1 MTAGNAIGIFLVT
14 SVIAIGS
21 VAAQEI
27 TPTPGTYELLE
38 GKSMQF
44 DARQKDAK
52 VTADRF
58 EWQIVA
64 GEGARLLNANSARVT
79 FVAPSKLEE
88 ESRNFTLQLTTH
100 YPKGNKSSE
109 ARINIRVHKKTKK
122 IANLAKAGKQASL
135 TPGTFTVSNMG
146 MMNVDNFIAIINPPE
161 TAILAVASTRK
172 KLVVSE
178 DNTMQIRD
186 MMNMTLSADHRAVD
200 GALAS
205 QFINQIKYCLENPQ
219 TLLG

>member
-1 MTAGNAIGIFLVT
+1 MRK
-14 SVIAIGS
+14 VIARRLQQSKQTIPHFYVT
-21 VAAQEI
+21 VAVDMTEAI
-27 TPTPGTYELLE
+27 KLRVELNNKA
-38 GKSMQF
+38 GGNNKISMNDMIVKAAAMALGEFPQVNC
-44 DARQKDAK
+44 K
-52 VTADRF
+52 VD
-58 EWQIVA
+58 
-64 GEGARLLNANSARVT
+64 
-79 FVAPSKLEE
+79 E
-88 ESRNFTLQLTTH
+88 ESIV
-100 YPKGNKSSE
+100 YME
-109 ARINIRVHKKTKK
+109 DINIGVAVSVEEGLLVPVLPEVDTLSLKGIAKKTKE
-122 IANLAKAGKQASL
+122 IAGLAKTGKQASL